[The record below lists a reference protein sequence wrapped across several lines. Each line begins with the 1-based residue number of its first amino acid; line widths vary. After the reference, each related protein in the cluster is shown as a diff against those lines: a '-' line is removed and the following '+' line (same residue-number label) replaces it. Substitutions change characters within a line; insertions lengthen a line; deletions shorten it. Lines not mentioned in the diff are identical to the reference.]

1 MGQGTAGS
9 TFNSG
14 NLKQP
19 TPAST
24 GVQSV
29 TDDGNGQ
36 VTVDNTDPANPII
49 DFTGVVADGTTIT
62 GTGLAGAPLQAVAAP
77 PSGVQSVTDDGNGQ
91 VTVDNTDPANPI
103 IDFTGVVADGTTI
116 TGTGLAGAPLQAVA
130 APPSGVQSV
139 TDNGND
145 IVIVDNTDPK
155 NPIVDFA
162 GVAVDGVTIG
172 GNGLPG
178 TPLEVLSSPL
188 PYQIYVAQLYE
199 LSNPYT
205 GVFSVNVLQNTL
217 GNISWS
223 RIASGV
229 YIGALTDMFPDQTK
243 VFLTMP
249 DTDTNNGDTN
259 NLANLMYLD
268 QNTVQLSTYES
279 GISGN
284 FTDESLVYIEIRV
297 YP

>member
-24 GVQSV
+24 
-29 TDDGNGQ
+29 
-36 VTVDNTDPANPII
+36 
-49 DFTGVVADGTTIT
+49 
-62 GTGLAGAPLQAVAAP
+62 
-77 PSGVQSVTDDGNGQ
+77 GVQSVTDDGNGQ

-188 PYQIYVAQLYE
+188 PKDAGSIIL
-199 LSNPYT
+199 
-205 GVFSVNVLQNTL
+205 
-217 GNISWS
+217 
-223 RIASGV
+223 
-229 YIGALTDMFPDQTK
+229 
-243 VFLTMP
+243 
-249 DTDTNNGDTN
+249 
-259 NLANLMYLD
+259 
-268 QNTVQLSTYES
+268 
-279 GISGN
+279 
-284 FTDESLVYIEIRV
+284 
-297 YP
+297 